1 MKKVFMI
8 TLALVFAVS
17 GATQVFSK
25 SANTEKSHMSG
36 FTEELALKF
45 SEMALNC
52 IEKEYPNKPSHVFND
67 KKDLKTPAQQHPA
80 FYGCFDWHSSVHG
93 HWMLVRVL
101 KVFPEIKIKERILA
115 ALKRNITVDN
125 IAGEVAY
132 LNEKSRKSFERTYG
146 WAWLLKLSEE
156 LYTWKDPSGRALYKT
171 LSPLTEKIVANYL
184 NFLPKQ
190 TYPIR
195 TGVHPNTAFG
205 LLFALD
211 YARTMKNSDMEELIK
226 KRSWEY
232 YLRDYNCPDDYE
244 PGGEDFFSPCL
255 MEALLM
261 SRLMSNRA
269 FRPWFRHLLPNMNQ
283 SSLLIPAIVSDRTDG
298 KLSHLDGLNLSRVWC
313 FSAILKKLQENDPL
327 VGILKKSIKDH
338 LSIAMENI
346 RSGHYA
352 GEHWLGSFA
361 VYAYSEL

>member
-1 MKKVFMI
+1 MKIKFFLVLI
-8 TLALVFAVS
+8 LVFIVM
-17 GATQVFSK
+17 GKTVFADVNK
-25 SANTEKSHMSG
+25 GDGLPE

-67 KKDLKTPAQQHPA
+67 EKDLKTPVQQHPA

-101 KVFPEIKIKERILA
+101 KVFPEIKIKKKILA
-115 ALKRNITVDN
+115 ALKRNITLEN
-125 IAGEVAY
+125 IAGEVVY

-146 WAWLLKLSEE
+146 WSWLLKLAEE
-156 LYTWKDPSGRALYKT
+156 LYTWNDPAGKVLYKT
-171 LSPLTEKIVANYL
+171 LFPLTEKIVSNYM

-211 YARTMKNSDMEELIK
+211 FAKTLKNKDLEELVM
-226 KRSWEY
+226 KRSMEY
-232 YLRDYNCPDDYE
+232 FVRDMNCPHSWE

-261 SRLMSNRA
+261 SRAMNPWA
-269 FRPWFRHLLPNMNQ
+269 FRSWFRHFLPDLDK
-283 SSLLIPAIVSDRTDG
+283 SSLLVPAIVSDRTDG

-313 FSAILKKLQENDPL
+313 FSAILKKLQDSDPL
-327 VGILKKSIKDH
+327 RGILENSIRIH
-338 LSIAMENI
+338 LTTAMENI
-346 RSGHYA
+346 KSGHYE

>member
-1 MKKVFMI
+1 MKNSWMI
-8 TLALVFAVS
+8 ILIMVLLAWGSAAVYADPAKAE
-17 GATQVFSK
+17 GDGLP
-25 SANTEKSHMSG
+25 E

-45 SEMALNC
+45 SDMALNC

-67 KKDLKTPAQQHPA
+67 EKDLKTPRQQHPA

-101 KVFPEIKIKERILA
+101 KEFPKISIRKRILK
-115 ALKRNITVDN
+115 ALKRNITPGN

-132 LNEKSRKSFERTYG
+132 LEEKGRKSFERTYG
-146 WAWLLKLSEE
+146 WSWLLKLAEE
-156 LYTWKDPSGRALYKT
+156 LYTWKDPAGKKLYRT
-171 LSPLTEKIVANYL
+171 MMPLTENIVSRYID
-184 NFLPKQ
+184 FLPRQ

-211 YARTMKNSDMEELIK
+211 YSRTLGHADLEKIIV
-226 KRSWEY
+226 KRSREY
-232 YLRDYNCPDDYE
+232 YANDMNCPDSWE
-244 PGGEDFFSPCL
+244 PSGEDFFSPCL

-261 SRLMSNRA
+261 SRVMNTGS
-269 FRPWFRHLLPNMNQ
+269 FRTWMRNFLPSLK
-283 SSLLIPAIVSDRTDG
+283 SSGLLIPAIVSDRTDG

-313 FSAILKKLQENDPL
+313 FSAILKKLAGDNPL
-327 VGILKKSIKDH
+327 RDKLKTAIRLH
-338 LSIAMENI
+338 LKTAMENI

>member
-1 MKKVFMI
+1 MRNGLMFI
-8 TLALVFAVS
+8 LVFALLMTGSS
-17 GATQVFSK
+17 GVFPEPVNK
-25 SANTEKSHMSG
+25 G
-36 FTEELALKF
+36 RGDLPVFTEELAVKF

-67 KKDLKTPAQQHPA
+67 EKDLKTPKQQHPA

-101 KVFPEIKIKERILA
+101 KLYPGIKSRERIRS
-115 ALKRNITVDN
+115 ALKRNITAEN
-125 IAGEVAY
+125 IAAEVAY

-146 WAWLLKLSEE
+146 WSWLLKLAEE
-156 LYTWKDPSGRALYKT
+156 LYTWKDPDGKDLYET
-171 LSPLTEKIVANYL
+171 LAPLTAKIISSYL
-184 NFLPKQ
+184 DFLPKQ

-205 LLFALD
+205 FLFALD
-211 YARTMKNSDMEELIK
+211 YSRTTGHEELERIIL
-226 KRSWEY
+226 KRSWDY
-232 YLRDYNCPDDYE
+232 YGRDFNCPDSWE

-261 SRLMSNRA
+261 SRVLADYA
-269 FRPWFRHLLPNMNQ
+269 FRPWFRHFLPDMDK
-283 SSLLIPAIVSDRTDG
+283 SSLLIPAVVSDRTDG
-298 KLSHLDGLNLSRVWC
+298 KLSHLDGLNLSRVWS
-313 FSAILKKLQENDPL
+313 FSAILKSLEKGDPL
-327 VGILKKSIKDH
+327 AEKMKTAIRLH
-338 LSIAMENI
+338 LDTAMENI
-346 RSGHYA
+346 KSGHYE

>member
-1 MKKVFMI
+1 MRRASMI
-8 TLALVFAVS
+8 VIIIVLLMSGNTEMFAGQTRKDVS
-17 GATQVFSK
+17 GLP
-25 SANTEKSHMSG
+25 E

-52 IEKEYPNKPSHVFND
+52 IEKEYPNKPSHVLND
-67 KKDLKTPAQQHPA
+67 VKDLKTPVQQHPA

-101 KVFPEIKIKERILA
+101 KVFPGIKIKERILD

-146 WAWLLKLSEE
+146 WSWLLKLAEE
-156 LYTWKDPSGRALYKT
+156 LYTWKDPSGKVLYKT

-211 YARTMKNSDMEELIK
+211 FARTTGHEELKNIIL
-226 KRSWEY
+226 KRSLEY
-232 YLRDYNCPDDYE
+232 FTYDVSCPDAWE
-244 PGGEDFFSPCL
+244 PSGEDFFSPCL
-255 MEALLM
+255 TEALLM
-261 SRLMSNRA
+261 SRVMNTGA
-269 FRPWFRHLLPNMNQ
+269 FRAWFRHFLPAIGSSRLLT
-283 SSLLIPAIVSDRTDG
+283 PAIVSDRTDG

-313 FSAILKKLQENDPL
+313 FSAILKKLEEGDPL
-327 VGILKKSIKDH
+327 IGILKKSISVH
-338 LSIAMENI
+338 LTTAIENI

-361 VYAYSEL
+361 VFAYSEL

>member
-1 MKKVFMI
+1 VMKKNWI
-8 TLALVFAVS
+8 AILVGFAVLTGS
-17 GATQVFSK
+17 VNLS
-25 SANTEKSHMSG
+25 SEKLPE

-45 SEMALNC
+45 SDMALNC

-67 KKDLKTPAQQHPA
+67 EKDLKTPRQQHPA

-101 KVFPEIKIKERILA
+101 KVFPKIKIRNKILA
-115 ALKRNITVDN
+115 ALKRNITPKN
-125 IAGEVAY
+125 ITVEVAY

-146 WAWLLKLSEE
+146 WSWLLKLAEE
-156 LYTWKDPSGRALYKT
+156 LYTWKDPAGQKLYKIM
-171 LSPLTEKIVANYL
+171 LPLTEKIVSNYM

-205 LLFALD
+205 LLFPLD
-211 YARTMKNSDMEELIK
+211 YARTVKNKGLEELVL
-226 KRSWEY
+226 KRSMEY
-232 YLRDYNCPDDYE
+232 YVRDMNCPHSWE
-244 PGGEDFFSPCL
+244 PSGEDFFSPCL

-261 SRLMSNRA
+261 SRAMNVWP
-269 FRPWFRHLLPNMNQ
+269 FRSWFRHFMPDMEK
-283 SSLLIPAIVSDRTDG
+283 SSLLVPAIVSDRTDG

-313 FSAILKKLQENDPL
+313 FSAILKKLADDNPL
-327 VGILKKSIKDH
+327 REKLKTAIRLH
-338 LSIAMENI
+338 LKTAMENI

>member
-1 MKKVFMI
+1 MKKRVVMFMI
-8 TLALVFAVS
+8 IGFLLFS
-17 GATQVFSK
+17 GNQVKGESE
-25 SANTEKSHMSG
+25 NMPE
-36 FTEELALKF
+36 FTEDLALKF
-45 SEMALNC
+45 SGMALNC

-67 KKDLKTPAQQHPA
+67 EKDLKTPIQQHPA

-101 KVFPEIKIKERILA
+101 KVFPEIKIRDKILA
-115 ALKRNITVDN
+115 ALKRNITPEN
-125 IAGEVAY
+125 IKVEVAY

-146 WAWLLKLSEE
+146 WSWLLKLTEE
-156 LYTWKDPSGRALYKT
+156 LYTWKDPAGKKLYKII
-171 LSPLTEKIVANYL
+171 SPLAEKIVSNYL
-184 NFLPKQ
+184 LFLPKQ

-211 YARTMKNSDMEELIK
+211 YSRTVGHEELKEIIL

-232 YLRDYNCPDDYE
+232 FGKDMNCPDSWE

-255 MEALLM
+255 MEVLLM
-261 SRLMSNRA
+261 SRVLTTRA
-269 FRPWFRHLLPNMNQ
+269 FLPWFRHFIPAMDRSPLLM
-283 SSLLIPAIVSDRTDG
+283 PAIVSDRTDG

-313 FSAILKKLQENDPL
+313 FSAILKKLQEGDPL
-327 VGILKKSIKDH
+327 REILKMSIKTH
-338 LSIAMENI
+338 LATAMENI
-346 RSGHYA
+346 KSGYYE